1 MKMDDRSMYP
11 LAMKS
16 LGYPADKDPSTL
28 SACVSY
34 DEFQR
39 FLDRMTELKKTGKP
53 GAWCNRVMCSRC
65 RHENLDAPFESRFEN
80 SFKTVCRKCGIAGEF
95 VDSIERWW
103 SLSVWWRPSTWGV
116 GYWESKN

>member
-16 LGYPADKDPSTL
+16 LGYPEKKDPATL
-28 SACVSY
+28 PSNILN

-39 FLDRMTELKKTGKP
+39 FLDRMNEMKKTGKP
-53 GAWCNRVMCSRC
+53 GAWCNRVMCSKC
-65 RHENLDAPFESRFEN
+65 RHERFDVPFTARHEN
-80 SFKTVCRKCGIAGEF
+80 VFHAVCANCGAVSSF

-103 SLSVWWRPSTWGV
+103 SLSVWWRPSTWNV
-116 GYWESKN
+116 GYWEQKK

>member
-16 LGYPADKDPSTL
+16 LGYPAHRDPATL
-28 SACVSY
+28 PSNILN

-53 GAWCNRVMCSRC
+53 GPWIDRAVCKKC
-65 RHENLDAPFESRFEN
+65 RTSLSGYIN
-80 SFKTVCRKCGIAGEF
+80 SSSAGCAGGNCAF
-95 VDSIERWW
+95 VQSVERWW
-103 SLSVWWRPSTWGV
+103 SLSVWWRPSTWGI

>member
-16 LGYPADKDPSTL
+16 LGYPAKMDPATL
-28 SACVSY
+28 PSNILN

-39 FLDRMTELKKTGKP
+39 FLDRMAELKKTATP
-53 GAWCNRVMCSRC
+53 GAWVNRVICARC
-65 RHENLDAPFESRFEN
+65 RCENREAPFEARHENIFH
-80 SFKTVCRKCGIAGEF
+80 TVCGKCGVTGEF

-116 GYWESKN
+116 GFWESKS